1 MAEVYSPMM
10 SDSSS
15 NHFDIDKLTNDIFSI
30 LENKFLF
37 DSKQTNSKSPVEDLV
52 ETLKANKHDVGK
64 VRVLSI
70 DGVGSTDGILAA
82 KSLCHLESKLT
93 SITKNSDARV
103 ADYFDVASGSGI
115 GGILIALLFTRGKD
129 GRPLLKATEAL
140 QFLVKN
146 RKRLNNT
153 GNSSSGMFGKMFRAS
168 AKMEKIFR
176 QIFGECTLKD
186 TLKPVLIPCF
196 DLKTRATFLFS
207 RADGLENDGYDFKMR
222 EICVATSSDLTVNGG
237 FEMKS
242 VDKKTKIMAVDGGL
256 AMNNPAAAAIT
267 HVLNNKQEFP
277 YCDSVEDLLVVS
289 LGNGESDSGDR
300 NTLSSAG
307 FLKIAGEGASDTVDQ
322 AVSMAFGEYR
332 TENYVR
338 IQGNNGMTGPQRIQ
352 DRKNL
357 NAVSM
362 DGRKLLEVSEA
373 MLKQKNV
380 ESILFRGKKLVAT
393 TNLEKLDEFA
403 AVLVKEHERRK
414 SSIFATVMF
423 KHASPRSSS
432 ATVST
437 DYSW

>member
-37 DSKQTNSKSPVEDLV
+37 DSKQTNSKLPVEDLV
-52 ETLKANKHDVGK
+52 ETIKANKHDVGK

-82 KSLCHLESKLT
+82 KSLCHLESRLT

-129 GRPLLKATEAL
+129 GRPLLKAAEAL
-140 QFLVKN
+140 QFLMKN

-153 GNSSSGMFGKMFRAS
+153 GNSSGGIFGKMFRSS
-168 AKMEKIFR
+168 AKMETIFR

-196 DLKTRATFLFS
+196 DLRTRATFLFS

-222 EICVATSSDLTVNGG
+222 EICVATSSDPTVNGG

-289 LGNGESDSGDR
+289 LGNGESVSGGR

-338 IQGNNGMTGPQRIQ
+338 IQGNNGNPN
-352 DRKNL
+352 K
-357 NAVSM
+357 VSI
-362 DGRKLLEVSEA
+362 DGRRLLEVSEA

-380 ESILFRGKKLVAT
+380 ESVLFHGKKLVAT

-403 AVLVKEHERRK
+403 GVLVKEHERRK

-437 DYSW
+437 DFSW

>member
-10 SDSSS
+10 SDSS
-15 NHFDIDKLTNDIFSI
+15 NNFDIDKLTNDIFSI

-37 DSKQTNSKSPVEDLV
+37 DSKQTNSKLPVEELV

-82 KSLCHLESKLT
+82 KSLCHLESILIN
-93 SITKNSDARV
+93 ITKNSDARV

-129 GRPLLKATEAL
+129 GRPLLKANEAL

-146 RKRLNNT
+146 RKRLNNS
-153 GNSSSGMFGKMFRAS
+153 GNSSGWMFGKMFRS
-168 AKMEKIFR
+168 SLKTEKIFR
-176 QIFGECTLKD
+176 KIFGECTLKD

-242 VDKKTKIMAVDGGL
+242 VDKKTKILAVDGGL
-256 AMNNPAAAAIT
+256 AMNNPTAAAIT

-289 LGNGESDSGDR
+289 LGNGESYSGDR
-300 NTLSSAG
+300 NLSISAAG

-322 AVSMAFGEYR
+322 AVSMAFGEFR

-338 IQGNNGMTGPQRIQ
+338 IQGNNGMTNPQRTPI
-352 DRKNL
+352 RNP
-357 NAVSM
+357 NTVSM

-380 ESILFRGKKLVAT
+380 ESVLFRGKKLVAT
-393 TNLEKLDEFA
+393 TNLQKLDEFA
-403 AVLVKEHERRK
+403 GVLVKEHERRK

-437 DYSW
+437 DFSW

>member
-10 SDSSS
+10 IDSSS
-15 NHFDIDKLTNDIFSI
+15 NNFDIDKLTNDIFSI

-37 DSKQTNSKSPVEDLV
+37 DSKQTNSKLPVEDLV

-82 KSLCHLESKLT
+82 KSLCHLESKLMN
-93 SITKNSDARV
+93 ITKNSDARV

-129 GRPLLKATEAL
+129 GRPLLKADEAL

-146 RKRLNNT
+146 RKRLNNS
-153 GNSSSGMFGKMFRAS
+153 GNSTSGMFGKMFRS
-168 AKMEKIFR
+168 PAKIEKIFR

-207 RADGLENDGYDFKMR
+207 RADGLENDSYDFKMR

-256 AMNNPAAAAIT
+256 AMNNPTAAAIT
-267 HVLNNKQEFP
+267 HVLHNKQEFP

-289 LGNGESDSGDR
+289 LGNGESDADLK
-300 NTLSSAG
+300 LSSAG
-307 FLKIAGEGASDTVDQ
+307 FLKIAGDGASDTVDQ

-338 IQGNNGMTGPQRIQ
+338 IQGNNGMTSPQRTQ
-352 DRKNL
+352 
-357 NAVSM
+357 
-362 DGRKLLEVSEA
+362 KLLEVSEA

-380 ESILFRGKKLVAT
+380 ESVLFREKKLVAT

-403 AVLVKEHERRK
+403 GVLVKEHERRK

-423 KHASPRSSS
+423 KHVSPRSSS

-437 DYSW
+437 DFSW

>member
-1 MAEVYSPMM
+1 MAEVYSAMM

-37 DSKQTNSKSPVEDLV
+37 DSKQTNSKLPVEDLV

-82 KSLCHLESKLT
+82 RSLCHLESRLMN
-93 SITKNSDARV
+93 ITKNSDARV

-140 QFLVKN
+140 HFLVKN
-146 RKRLNNT
+146 RKHLDNT
-153 GNSSSGMFGKMFRAS
+153 GNSSSGMFGKMFRSS

-256 AMNNPAAAAIT
+256 AMNNPTSAAIT

-277 YCDSVEDLLVVS
+277 YCDS
-289 LGNGESDSGDR
+289 SDSGDR
-300 NTLSSAG
+300 NLTLSSAG

-338 IQGNNGMTGPQRIQ
+338 IQGNTRMTNPQRTPV
-352 DRKNL
+352 RKNT
-357 NAVSM
+357 NTVSM

-380 ESILFRGKKLVAT
+380 ESVLFRGKKLAT
-393 TNLEKLDEFA
+393 STNLEKLDKFA
-403 AVLVKEHERRK
+403 GVLVKEHERRK

-437 DYSW
+437 DFSW

>member
-37 DSKQTNSKSPVEDLV
+37 DSKQTNSKLPVEDLV

-82 KSLCHLESKLT
+82 KSLCHLESRLMK
-93 SITKNSDARV
+93 ITKNSDARV

-129 GRPLLKATEAL
+129 GRPLLKANEAL

-146 RKRLNNT
+146 RKRLNNSDNST
-153 GNSSSGMFGKMFRAS
+153 GGMFGKMFRSS
-168 AKMEKIFR
+168 AKLEKIFR

-242 VDKKTKIMAVDGGL
+242 VDKKTKILAVDGGL
-256 AMNNPAAAAIT
+256 AMNNPTAAAIT

-289 LGNGESDSGDR
+289 LGNGESDADLK
-300 NTLSSAG
+300 LSSAG

-332 TENYVR
+332 MENYVR
-338 IQGNNGMTGPQRIQ
+338 IQGNNGINSPQKTPL
-352 DRKNL
+352 RKSPTTM
-357 NAVSM
+357 SM

-380 ESILFRGKKLVAT
+380 ESVLFRGKKLVAT
-393 TNLEKLDEFA
+393 TNMEKLDEFA
-403 AVLVKEHERRK
+403 GVLVKEHERRK

-432 ATVST
+432 ATIST
-437 DYSW
+437 DFSL